1 MSNFDSESEWT
12 GSMDENTGSDA
23 ESGIGS
29 GSGSGSGAND
39 GADADPE
46 LIMSLQDSALAM
58 NEMYRSYREA
68 HFTRFEALWLTGAMA
83 KGVPMPEWL
92 VDRLRD
98 ED

>member
-1 MSNFDSESEWT
+1 MSNFDFESEWT

-23 ESGIGS
+23 E
-29 GSGSGSGAND
+29 SGSGAND

-68 HFTRFEALWLTGAMA
+68 HFTRFESLWLTGAMA
-83 KGVPMPEWL
+83 KGVPMPDWL
-92 VDRLRD
+92 IERLR
-98 ED
+98 EEEE

>member
-12 GSMDENTGSDA
+12 GSMDENTGSGA
-23 ESGIGS
+23 GSSSGGS
-29 GSGSGSGAND
+29 DD
-39 GADADPE
+39 GRSADADPD